1 MSGAKAG
8 IGWRVTT
15 EMTVADSETLFC
27 CVDGGASST
36 RVALFDG
43 AGRRLGLTVAEPAS
57 LTLRGAGAWQIIQR
71 ALDSL
76 FTAVGLAA
84 QARDAIRYGVG
95 LAGASNTSQR
105 DAFIAA
111 APPAARMQVT
121 TDAYIACIAAHGGRP
136 GAVVI
141 VGTGSVGYRIEAPG
155 RCRLVGGWGFP
166 AGDEG
171 SGAWLGREAVAQAL
185 HVLDGRYRHRPTAMH
200 RAVIDHCGGTRQ
212 AMLGWLFQAPPG
224 RYAELAPLVV
234 EHAMKGDREGVAL
247 ASAAGREIDALASLL
262 DPSASIPLSLVGGLA
277 EPLAPFLPERLKH
290 RVRPAEADAIMGALS
305 LAQGRAPAETLAYS
319 VAAQG

>member
-1 MSGAKAG
+1 MARSS
-8 IGWRVTT
+8 
-15 EMTVADSETLFC
+15 DETLFC

-43 AGRRLGLTVAEPAS
+43 TGHRLGLTVAEPAS
-57 LTLRGAGAWQIIQR
+57 LTLKGAGAWRVIEN

-76 FTAVGLAA
+76 FAAVGLGAS
-84 QARDAIRYGVG
+84 ARSGIRYGIG
-95 LAGASNTSQR
+95 LAGASSISQR

-111 APPAARMQVT
+111 APAAASLKVA

-136 GAVVI
+136 GAIVI

-185 HVLDGRYRHRPTAMH
+185 HVLDGRYRHRPTALH
-200 RAVIDHCGGTRQ
+200 RAIVKHCGGTRQ
-212 AMLGWLFQAPPG
+212 AMLGWLLQAPPG

-234 EHAMKGDREGVAL
+234 EHAVHGDREAIAL
-247 ASAAGREIDALASLL
+247 ASAAGREIDALATLL
-262 DPSASIPLSLVGGLA
+262 DPSLSVPLALVGGLA
-277 EPLAPFLPERLKH
+277 EPIEPFLPERL
-290 RVRPAEADAIMGALS
+290 RRRARLPEADAIAGALQ
-305 LAQGRAPAETLAYS
+305 LAQGKAPAETIAYA
-319 VAAQG
+319 VAT